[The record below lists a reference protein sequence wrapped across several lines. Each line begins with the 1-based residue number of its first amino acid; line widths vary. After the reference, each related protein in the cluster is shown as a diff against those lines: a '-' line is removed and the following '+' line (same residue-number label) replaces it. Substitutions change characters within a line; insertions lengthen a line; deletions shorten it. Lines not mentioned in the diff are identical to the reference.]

1 MSKRTEAYLQNV
13 PMKPYDLVREG
24 LIVLVIVAVVVVVV
38 AAVLSSPDYPTVR
51 AEDVANRQPI
61 AFVETS
67 ANILAGTDP
76 DRRAWDRLRNSGGQ
90 RRRNAL
96 QHYREHSQPVQRFGV
111 IQDRFRFFGGFPVNV
126 ELASGTLWQQP

>member
-1 MSKRTEAYLQNV
+1 MGGEFSPQH
-13 PMKPYDLVREG
+13 
-24 LIVLVIVAVVVVVV
+24 V
-38 AAVLSSPDYPTVR
+38 AAITPDRFFHDLLKLRVASHKTR
-51 AEDVANRQPI
+51 AHTGTDPE
-61 AFVETS
+61 
-67 ANILAGTDP
+67 NILQHENLPVCSGAGTDP